1 MQSLK
6 GFQKKYLRSMAHPRR
21 PVVIVGRQG
30 ITEALIQSV
39 EQALNDHE
47 LIKIKFNEFK
57 EKAQK
62 TELIARIEAATGCA
76 LAGMVG
82 HTAICFRSHPDP
94 EKRAISLPTRS
105 ASNTD

>member
-1 MQSLK
+1 MEALK
-6 GFQKKYLRSMAHPRR
+6 GFEKKYLRGLAHALR

-30 ITEALIQSV
+30 VTGALLKSV

-57 EKAQK
+57 EKEQK
-62 TELIARIEAATGCA
+62 AEILSKIESATGCQV
-76 LAGMVG
+76 AGLIG

-94 EKRAISLPTRS
+94 EKRSIHLPTR
-105 ASNTD
+105 AS